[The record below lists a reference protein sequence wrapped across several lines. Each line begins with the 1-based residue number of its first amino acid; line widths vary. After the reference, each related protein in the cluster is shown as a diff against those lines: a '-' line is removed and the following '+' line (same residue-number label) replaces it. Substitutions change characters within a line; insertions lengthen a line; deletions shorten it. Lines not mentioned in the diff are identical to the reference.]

1 MYYNIDLLVN
11 EEIKASYK
19 RTNKLLTI
27 LIISLVIAIGAIAI
41 AVIIVLDNKYPDVFK
56 VGYAMAVFATVE
68 SAIVIPIAYTWQ
80 ARLDKLRRKQAEEFS
95 GQPLYAKYVALLDMG
110 KKQTRTNGY
119 IAGAGV
125 LASLI
130 ACWTLAIIFP
140 QTFYNIYTFYFP
152 ILVCEPIILL
162 RRQNTQKIKSYEEE
176 LLREL
181 HPELGQDDETE
192 KANCEI

>member
-1 MYYNIDLLVN
+1 MYYDIDLLVN

-19 RTNKLLTI
+19 RINKLLTI
-27 LIISLVIAIGAIAI
+27 LIISAVIAIGAIAI
-41 AVIIVLDNKYPDVFK
+41 AVIIILGKKYSDIFK

-68 SAIVIPIAYTWQ
+68 FAMVIPIAFTWQ
-80 ARLDKLRRKQAEEFS
+80 ARFDKLRRKQAEEFS

-110 KKQTRTNGY
+110 RKQTRTNGY

-140 QTFYNIYTFYFP
+140 YDFYNIYTFYLP
-152 ILVCEPIILL
+152 ILVCDLILLL
-162 RRQNTQKIKSYEEE
+162 RRKNAQKIKSYEEE
-176 LLREL
+176 ILREL
-181 HPELGQDDETE
+181 YPEMGQGDENE
-192 KANCEI
+192 KVNCEI

>member
-1 MYYNIDLLVN
+1 M
-11 EEIKASYK
+11 
-19 RTNKLLTI
+19 
-27 LIISLVIAIGAIAI
+27 IISLVIAIGAIAI

-80 ARLDKLRRKQAEEFS
+80 ARLDKLRRKQAEEIS
-95 GQPLYAKYVALLDMG
+95 GQPLYEKFVTLLDMG
-110 KKQTRTNGY
+110 RKQIRTNGY

-162 RRQNTQKIKSYEEE
+162 RRQNTQKIKSYEEA

-181 HPELGQDDETE
+181 YPELGQDDETE